1 MVPLSLQKGAAFC
14 KLSFNATFP
23 SYPFYRKTF
32 LIHSLTSYLSFMHSR
47 EPQACRPEFLR
58 NLPTYEPWLIPTC
71 ESSDSHRQQ
80 TKFAALRSALKLE
93 NRYYICNFLSSFQ
106 KGALPCNLL
115 PTCESS
121 DSHRQQTKFAALR
134 SALKL
139 ENRYYICNFLSSF
152 QKGALPCN
160 LST

>member
-1 MVPLSLQKGAAFC
+1 MRKIFIKDIFNILLLSHIQTTWNQLSTSHKLVPLSLQKGAAFC

-23 SYPFYRKTF
+23 SCPFYRKTF

-106 KGALPCNLL
+106 KGALSCNLF
-115 PTCESS
+115 T
-121 DSHRQQTKFAALR
+121 
-134 SALKL
+134 
-139 ENRYYICNFLSSF
+139 
-152 QKGALPCN
+152 
-160 LST
+160 